1 MLVDIVVSVL
11 VPAVV
16 LAVALLR
23 RGGEENTEGMY
34 RYCLTGLQWLLNVP
48 SSFCGS
54 MFTALSA

>member
-11 VPAVV
+11 VLVV
-16 LAVALLR
+16 VMALLR